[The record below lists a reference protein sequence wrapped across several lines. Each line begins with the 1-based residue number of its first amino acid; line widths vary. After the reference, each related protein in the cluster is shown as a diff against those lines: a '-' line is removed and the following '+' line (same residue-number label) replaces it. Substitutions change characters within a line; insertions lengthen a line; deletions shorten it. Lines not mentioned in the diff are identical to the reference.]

1 MTEKVLFQYVINK
14 AKEFG
19 LDPINDPFATNKDNP
34 TNSGKTDKGNAV
46 VRHNTSDG
54 AYFAFIRSDQDRK
67 GKYEG
72 LSFVVFPQVINGNEE
87 EEQSHVVMSIGI
99 GSATLGDDSP
109 IANSPGLRR
118 SFMKLANSEGCEFFF
133 AENWGDMLS
142 RNPGLEEA
150 LEGLTDSKEKKAL
163 VDSVKS
169 YDNNG
174 NRNRT
179 GLLPAAC
186 IIDMKVAVK
195 DEKIPIIDAWL
206 AQYAKWRN
214 WDSTQDIRD
223 KVDKAIQGATKKPLS
238 NDQLRETVAYG
249 LMDIK
254 EAQSTLNSS
263 ANKKYVV
270 LQGAPGCGKTRM
282 ALEIAKKYFAK
293 ENVFFTQFHAETTY
307 SDFVY
312 GIKPVLSGQNVAYQG
327 EKGILIQA
335 IEKATEVKVKGKE
348 GNEGRVL
355 LILDEFNRA
364 NLANVLGPVFYLFE
378 ANVQDHNYE
387 LNLGKI
393 YEKEKEIDLK
403 YDKLPDNLYVIAT
416 MNTADRSLAV
426 VDFALRRRFAWYTLY
441 PKNLKGEVTYFD
453 EKRYNE
459 FNNLFEKYATDEE
472 LHLQPGHSYF
482 ILSKNPGDKPSE
494 EMKARLRYEL
504 MPLMKEYFNEGYM
517 LVARDEFSNLFY
529 NYLHEYMF
537 R

>member
-1 MTEKVLFQYVINK
+1 MTEAELFKYVIDK

-19 LDPINDPFATNKDNP
+19 LVSINDPSATNKIIN
-34 TNSGKTDKGNAV
+34 DKGNAV
-46 VRHNTSDG
+46 VRHNTSEG
-54 AYFAFIRSDQDRK
+54 AYFAFIRSDQETN

-72 LSFVVFPQVINGNEE
+72 LSFVVFPQVINGNTET
-87 EEQSHVVMSIGI
+87 EQSHVVMSIGI

-118 SFMKLANSEGCEFFF
+118 SFMKLANSKGCEFFF

-150 LEGLTDSKEKKAL
+150 LEGLTDSTEKKAL

-174 NRNRT
+174 NRT

-186 IIDMKVAVK
+186 IIDMKNDAIK
-195 DEKIPIIDAWL
+195 NEDKQITIIDAWL

-214 WDSTQDIRD
+214 WDSKQDSRD
-223 KVDKAIQGATKKPLS
+223 KVDKAIQKATNKPLT
-238 NDQLRETVAYG
+238 NAQLREAVAYG

-254 EAQSTLNSS
+254 EAKEDRTSS

-282 ALEIAKKYFAK
+282 ALEIAKEYFVDD
-293 ENVFFTQFHAETTY
+293 NVFFTQFHAETTY

-312 GIKPVLSGQNVAYQG
+312 GIKPVLSGQQVAYQG

-335 IEKATEVKVKGKE
+335 IEKAIDVKEKE
-348 GNEGRVL
+348 GKEGRVL

-378 ANVQDHNYE
+378 ANAQDHSYK

-393 YEKEKEIDLK
+393 YEKGDETVLE

-441 PKNLKGEVTYFD
+441 PKNLQGEVKYFD

-482 ILSKNPGDKPSE
+482 ILSTEPAATPNE
-494 EMKARLRYEL
+494 EMEARLRYEL
-504 MPLMKEYFNEGYM
+504 MPLMKEYFYEGYI

>member
-1 MTEKVLFQYVINK
+1 MTEKDLFQYVIDK
-14 AKEFG
+14 ARKFG
-19 LDPINDPFATNKDNP
+19 LDPINDPSATNKII
-34 TNSGKTDKGNAV
+34 KKEGNAV

-54 AYFAFIRSDQDRK
+54 AYFAFIRSDQDTK

-118 SFMKLANSEGCEFFF
+118 SFMKLANSKGCEFFF

-150 LEGLTDSKEKKAL
+150 LEGLTDSKGKAL

-174 NRNRT
+174 NRT

-186 IIDMKVAVK
+186 IISMKDAVIN
-195 DEKIPIIDAWL
+195 DEIPIIDAWL

-214 WDSTQDIRD
+214 WDSTQEIRD
-223 KVDKAIQGATKKPLS
+223 KVDNAIQGATKKPLS
-238 NDQLRETVAYG
+238 NDQLREAVAYG
-249 LMDIK
+249 LMAIK
-254 EAQSTLNSS
+254 EAKSTLNSS

-282 ALEIAKKYFAK
+282 ALEIAENYFAK

-335 IEKATEVKVKGKE
+335 IEKATAVKGKE
-348 GNEGRVL
+348 SNKGRVL

-378 ANVQDHNYE
+378 ANAQDHNYT

-393 YEKEKEIDLK
+393 YEKEEEKDLK

-441 PKNLKGEVTYFD
+441 PKNLKDDVEGKYFD

-482 ILSKNPGDKPSE
+482 ILSEDPGDKDKPSE

>member
-1 MTEKVLFQYVINK
+1 MTEKELFQYVIDK

-19 LDPINDPFATNKDNP
+19 LDPINDPSKTNKII
-34 TNSGKTDKGNAV
+34 TDKGNAV
-46 VRHNTSDG
+46 VRHNTSEG
-54 AYFAFIRSDQDRK
+54 AYFAFIRSDQETN

-150 LEGLTDSKEKKAL
+150 LEDLTDSKGKKAL

-174 NRNRT
+174 NRT

-186 IIDMKVAVK
+186 IIDMNVAIK

-214 WDSTQDIRD
+214 WDSTQDFRD

-238 NDQLRETVAYG
+238 NVQLREAVAYG

-254 EAQSTLNSS
+254 DAKSTLNSS

-282 ALEIAKKYFAK
+282 ALEIAKEYFAQ

-335 IEKATEVKVKGKE
+335 IEKAKKLKGKK
-348 GNEGRVL
+348 GKEGRVL

-378 ANVQDHNYE
+378 ANVLDHNYE

-393 YEKEKEIDLK
+393 YENEEEKDLK

-482 ILSKNPGDKPSE
+482 ILSTNPEDKPNE